1 MSPLIPVLSKSA
13 RPVFRPTPSAG
24 PISITDAMMGGA
36 IVSPPERAATRRPS
50 TTTIHTRCLKFR
62 TELGARSTRVY
73 AVRAIL
79 GVVIMARFTR
89 TFLVAGVS
97 VLTPGAIGVLKIRGL
112 GVPMSL
118 VQRVPGLSGRAATD
132 TKPSCKLP

>member
-50 TTTIHTRCLKFR
+50 TTTIHTRSLKFR
-62 TELGARSTRVY
+62 TELGARL
-73 AVRAIL
+73 AQARAIL

-118 VQRVPGLSGRAATD
+118 VQRVPGLNGRAATD

>member
-62 TELGARSTRVY
+62 TELCARSQ
-73 AVRAIL
+73 VRAIL

-118 VQRVPGLSGRAATD
+118 VQRVPGLNGRAATD